1 MKLETRQIL
10 IYILSIAI
18 YFCVVYFLNR
28 NNRKKK
34 VMYGVSI
41 VSIVIF
47 LALQIIGKKNQIY
60 YLGSESFMNTYL
72 RILYIVMNIPILY
85 GGYKSIELYTENRNF
100 AKNKATAIKV
110 IVMLILIVLIYLS
123 FGIWDILYYYFF

>member
-1 MKLETRQIL
+1 MTLNTRQIL
-10 IYILSIAI
+10 IYIISIAV

-34 VMYGVSI
+34 VMYGISI

-47 LALQIIGKKNQIY
+47 LALQIIGKKNQID

-72 RILYIVMNIPILY
+72 RILYIVMNIPILF
-85 GGYKSIELYTENRNF
+85 GGYKTAERYCYDKNF
-100 AKNKATAIKV
+100 NDTKKNVIKAV
-110 IVMLILIVLIYLS
+110 VVLILIFLIYSS
-123 FGIWDILYYYFF
+123 FGWWDILYYYFF